1 MKRLILLI
9 VSVVVACFSAFSHD
23 FMFKHLE
30 VKDGMPSNQ
39 INAIYKDSRGFMWFG
54 TAAGLARYDGYRFK
68 VFRSTDNGSASLPD
82 NYIEKIVE
90 DSEGRLWIR
99 TGENGYVIYNWD
111 TESFVCDVRSRMWDI
126 GIDGTPRYVF
136 VDKQKNT
143 WFAIDGK
150 GCYCY
155 RPGEKNAVSLP
166 FGEKGI
172 PEGVIIDMAE
182 CKDGILLVYDN
193 GRVICI
199 DRETV
204 HVKWILTDIAE
215 HMGTRTD
222 IFFLYVDK
230 DEDLWI

>member
-39 INAIYKDSRGFMWFG
+39 INAIYKDSLDNIWIGSYGKGLYKYSSSDRGINQLISIRK
-54 TAAGLARYDGYRFK
+54 TH
-68 VFRSTDNGSASLPD
+68 SPNGSASLPD

-155 RPGEKNAVSLP
+155 RPGEKNAVSLS
-166 FGEKGI
+166 
-172 PEGVIIDMAE
+172 
-182 CKDGILLVYDN
+182 L
-193 GRVICI
+193 
-199 DRETV
+199 
-204 HVKWILTDIAE
+204 
-215 HMGTRTD
+215 
-222 IFFLYVDK
+222 
-230 DEDLWI
+230 